1 MEKLKKQIY
10 SGKNIEDA
18 KLKGLVNLNCNEL
31 EVIVRE
37 ISNTSSLFKGKKV
50 EVEITKITD
59 LNKFIKDYLI
69 NLVKDMGIEA
79 NTELKIINNVPNI
92 TLYSNNNAVLIG
104 KNGRTIDALTTLT
117 KQRIQKELGS
127 YYNFILDVG
136 EYKIKQQKNIESL
149 AKQLAREVS
158 RTQEPIKMDSMN
170 SYERRLVH
178 EILSKNKY
186 VYTESFGENPNRYI
200 IIKPREK

>member
-149 AKQLAREVS
+149 AKELAREVS